1 VKSGIISATLALG
14 DREQCE
20 RTCKT
25 LPSTS
30 EVMGSLVSVYIHTQ
44 VSTQAPSIF
53 IPDFEIEPFY
63 AHFFVGYTYRD
74 VIIQK
79 LIHEAFPAVFS
90 PLIITFGDPSIL
102 NLLNP
107 FWSFYVSHI

>member
-1 VKSGIISATLALG
+1 
-14 DREQCE
+14 
-20 RTCKT
+20 
-25 LPSTS
+25 
-30 EVMGSLVSVYIHTQ
+30 MGSLVSVYIHTQ